1 MTLSAVEAIVE
12 ALGKQIDAPTYL
24 LPSFER
30 NEDGARPEVRVDG
43 AGYHFVVIERGKELQ
58 NKAFNVLEDL
68 LKEIFESITFSMA
81 LDYEVRHRLANQDF
95 RIILFAKQV
104 ELLTKLD
111 ATWAAL
117 CRSKADRLLE

>member
-24 LPSFER
+24 LPTFGH
-30 NEDGARPEVRVDG
+30 NEDGARPEVRVDK

-58 NKAFNVLEDL
+58 NKAFDVLDDL
-68 LKEIFESITFSMA
+68 LKEVFEFITFSMA
-81 LDYEVRHRLANQDF
+81 VEYEVRHRSVNQDF

-111 ATWAAL
+111 ANWAVF